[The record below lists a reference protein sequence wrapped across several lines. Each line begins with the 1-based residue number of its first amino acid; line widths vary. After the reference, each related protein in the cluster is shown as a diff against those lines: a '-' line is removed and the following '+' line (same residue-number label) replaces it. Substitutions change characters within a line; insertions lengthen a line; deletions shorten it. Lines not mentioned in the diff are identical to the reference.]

1 MCKLLDKVQPKN
13 KEQLKQLINYAFK
26 HNIYDLNFI
35 DTSKITDMSGLF
47 ICIAHDFDVSSWD
60 VSNAKNISY
69 IFYKCKNFTGKGIE
83 NWDVSK
89 VTDMSCMFTGC
100 KIFDCDLSGRDV
112 SNVTNMCYMFG
123 NCLKFEGKGLKYW
136 DVSNVIKTSNMFHGC
151 EKLNCDLST
160 WDVSNIYN
168 TSNMFKGCK
177 NFKCKG
183 LENWNLKLKNIKFY
197 YHMFYDCDKNIIPNW
212 YKKYNFK

>member
-13 KEQLKQLINYAFK
+13 KEQLKQLIDYAFK

-83 NWDVSK
+83 NWDVS
-89 VTDMSCMFTGC
+89 
-100 KIFDCDLSGRDV
+100 
-112 SNVTNMCYMFG
+112 
-123 NCLKFEGKGLKYW
+123 
-136 DVSNVIKTSNMFHGC
+136 
-151 EKLNCDLST
+151 
-160 WDVSNIYN
+160 NIYN